1 MILNCF
7 SLPIEMNKK
16 DKAASISGYSKR
28 INSLNPLVYPA
39 HKKKIEIFKLEGII
53 WM

>member
-7 SLPIEMNKK
+7 SLPIKNEQK
-16 DKAASISGYSKR
+16 DKAGSVPGCLKE

-39 HKKKIEIFKLEGII
+39 HKKNIFFKLKGII
-53 WM
+53 WT